1 MLDNE
6 SKIVPIP
13 SSFNP
18 EGIEYLIEEI
28 EAGGAEATSVDPN
41 TFKLVGYKGETISV
55 VIINAFASV
64 EIDKTVSKLEVFAGD
79 EVNYGL
85 TVTNT
90 GALTLDPVVVDDRI
104 PAAMT

>member
-41 TFKLVGYKGETISV
+41 TFKLVGHKGETISV

-64 EIDKTVSKLEVFAGD
+64 EIDKTSRSSRSSPA
-79 EVNYGL
+79 
-85 TVTNT
+85 TRSTT
-90 GALTLDPVVVDDRI
+90 G
-104 PAAMT
+104 